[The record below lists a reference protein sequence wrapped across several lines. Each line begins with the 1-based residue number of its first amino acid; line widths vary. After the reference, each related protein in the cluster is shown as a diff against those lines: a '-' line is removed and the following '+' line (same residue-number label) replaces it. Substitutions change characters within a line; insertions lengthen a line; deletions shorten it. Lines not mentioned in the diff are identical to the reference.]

1 MMICFWFQGL
11 WAERGPVMT
20 QLLAN
25 DNHYKRLLDVL
36 PNLNKLSLS
45 PTYNTTLHQ
54 DYSGKWWSH
63 LSLPAKYIC
72 HGTESTRFILN
83 GADRVDPHTIICH
96 KHPGVRYERTMS
108 STVDEIIISRPL
120 EAPPPGRT
128 CPHNNI
134 NDYIS
139 DFRLFIRKTVAP
151 LLFGLRRDRK
161 RLVIRLY
168 GWFESC
174 ECGRTRE
181 GFAKIANSLKFVNW
195 HSDNELPL
203 DIKFEFFPLEDEQVC
218 EVCGE

>member
-1 MMICFWFQGL
+1 MICFWFQGL
-11 WAERGPVMT
+11 WAEREPVIT

-25 DNHYKRLLDVL
+25 DNHYKRLVDVL

-45 PTYNTTLHQ
+45 PTSIFPHYLDHRDKHWT
-54 DYSGKWWSH
+54 H
-63 LSLPAKYIC
+63 LSLPAKHIC
-72 HGTESTRFILN
+72 LGPNSASWILQ

-96 KHPGVRYERTMS
+96 DHPGVRYERTTP
-108 STVDEIIISRPL
+108 STVDQIIVSRPL

-128 CPHNNI
+128 CPHNDI

-203 DIKFEFFPLEDEQVC
+203 DMNFEFYPLEDEQVC
-218 EVCGE
+218 QVCGE